1 MIEMPPGLELL
12 NANDR
17 IHYKTR
23 AKKVERLRTEAFRVV
38 GKYPM
43 TFSRV
48 KITCIFR
55 APDNRRRDT
64 ANLYPSFKSALDGI
78 VDAGVLHDDND
89 KYVTSL
95 TLMRGENLP
104 KQKYGQ
110 LILIL
115 EEDE

>member
-1 MIEMPPGLELL
+1 M

-23 AKKVERLRTEAFRVV
+23 CKKTERLRAEAFRAC
-38 GKYPM
+38 GTHPM

-48 KITCIFR
+48 KVTCIFR

-64 ANLYPSFKSALDGI
+64 ANLYPSFKACLDGI
-78 VDAGVLHDDND
+78 VDAKVLADDND
-89 KYVTSL
+89 KYVVSF

-115 EEDE
+115 EEAE

>member
-1 MIEMPPGLELL
+1 
-12 NANDR
+12 
-17 IHYKTR
+17 
-23 AKKVERLRTEAFRVV
+23 
-38 GKYPM
+38 M

-48 KITCIFR
+48 KVTCIFR

-64 ANLYPSFKSALDGI
+64 ANLYPSFKACLDGI
-78 VDAGVLHDDND
+78 VDAKVLADDND
-89 KYVTSL
+89 KYVVSF

-115 EEDE
+115 EEAE

>member
-1 MIEMPPGLELL
+1 MPPGIELL

-17 IHYKTR
+17 IHYKQR
-23 AKKVERLRTEAFRVV
+23 SKKTERLRSEAFRAV

-43 TFSRV
+43 TFGRCR
-48 KITCIFR
+48 IICIFR

-64 ANLYPSFKSALDGI
+64 ANLYPSFKACLDGI
-78 VDAGVLHDDND
+78 VDAKVLADDND

-104 KQKYGQ
+104 RVKYGQ
-110 LILIL
+110 LILEIIEV
-115 EEDE
+115 EE